1 MSPLHTLGC
10 STTLLFLHDVS
21 SLPRESSFGILFLK
35 DEQSGG
41 ILFTA
46 LSSNCAWSERE
57 WRLEKTCLHLPFI
70 PFPFSPFFSS
80 PKIWHSLLPTQ
91 KQSSWSK
98 IAVCKGWSES
108 TLLYQL
114 HFLLGVLLTF
124 QKTVILMKTT
134 QALKIKLTPFIKMQG
149 GGEERERKRGRRRE
163 RKREKG
169 RIALSYCTGAY
180 RNHFVYQAT
189 FCLISKNAAVIAKQ
203 KSYRYF
209 SLDIFFISRKQSKI
223 IQTAFG
229 AWSNSWFF
237 HLSLCIPFVMCSN
250 SLRQANGL
258 ICSQP
263 SL

>member
-46 LSSNCAWSERE
+46 LSSNCAWSDRE

-124 QKTVILMKTT
+124 QKTVILMKNT
-134 QALKIKLTPFIKMQG
+134 QALKIKLTPFMKMQG
-149 GGEERERKRGRRRE
+149 GRRGEGK
-163 RKREKG
+163 EKG
-169 RIALSYCTGAY
+169 KKKRKEKGKGKDCP
-180 RNHFVYQAT
+180 
-189 FCLISKNAAVIAKQ
+189 
-203 KSYRYF
+203 
-209 SLDIFFISRKQSKI
+209 FILY
-223 IQTAFG
+223 
-229 AWSNSWFF
+229 W
-237 HLSLCIPFVMCSN
+237 CI
-250 SLRQANGL
+250 
-258 ICSQP
+258 
-263 SL
+263 

>member
-10 STTLLFLHDVS
+10 STTLLFLNDVS

-114 HFLLGVLLTF
+114 HFLLGVLLAF

-209 SLDIFFISRKQSKI
+209 SLDIFFYLKK
-223 IQTAFG
+223 TK
-229 AWSNSWFF
+229 
-237 HLSLCIPFVMCSN
+237 
-250 SLRQANGL
+250 
-258 ICSQP
+258 
-263 SL
+263 